1 MCVMLGSEPIESE
14 IPIEYDDLP
23 EDVQEAILVY
33 NMLQDNWDTMNG
45 LYLGKYLGG
54 IGEIFNIAQIE
65 DKQTCFSIIQ
75 TIDQVRAKLINDR
88 KPAKQSA

>member
-1 MCVMLGSEPIESE
+1 MGTEPIEEE

-23 EDVQEAILVY
+23 EDVQEAILAY

-45 LYLGKYLGG
+45 YYLGKYLGG
-54 IGEIFNIAQIE
+54 IGEILGIAQIE

-75 TIDQVRAKLINDR
+75 IIDQIRSKIINDK
-88 KPAKQSA
+88 KPAKPSA